1 MEQNLQY
8 THIRIDNGLIKA
20 SFLHFGLNKEKKQM
34 QGNSRNCKVNE
45 LLFAWEK
52 IEAYRHKI

>member
-8 THIRIDNGLIKA
+8 THIRVDNGLIKA

-34 QGNSRNCKVNE
+34 QRNSRNCKPNFVCVGENWG
-45 LLFAWEK
+45 LDIK
-52 IEAYRHKI
+52 I

>member
-8 THIRIDNGLIKA
+8 THIHIDNGLIKA
-20 SFLHFGLNKEKKQM
+20 SFLHFNLNTEKKQM

-52 IEAYRHKI
+52 IEA